1 VVSKVVPC
9 IRYPVTET
17 LSVAAVQDKFVDVEV
32 VPDAVKL
39 AGVDGVVVSAVPA

>member
-1 VVSKVVPC
+1 MVSKARPLYV
-9 IRYPVTET
+9 IPVTET

-39 AGVDGVVVSAVPA
+39 AGVDGAVVSAVPA